1 MFRLCRYREPP
12 GRLAQRIGPTVTY
25 GVSVDDTA
33 ASRLAPW
40 QRTAAGAGLLAS
52 DGTVAPTVF
61 AEMSA
66 LALTTGAINLGQ
78 GFPDEDGP
86 PEVLEAAREA
96 IARGVNQYPP
106 GPGMP
111 VLREAIARH
120 QHRWYGLQVDPMRE
134 VLVTAGATE
143 ALAATILAFVDDGD
157 EVVTFEPSYD
167 AYAALV
173 ARAGGVHRTVPLRF
187 PDWRPDHD
195 ELRAAVTDRTR
206 AILVNTPHNPTGAV
220 LDRATL
226 ELVVE
231 LAHRHDAL
239 VVTDEVYEHLVF
251 DGVHTPIATLPG
263 AWDRTLTISSGGK
276 TFSTTGWKIGWITGP
291 ADLVTAVLAVK
302 QYLTFVNGAP
312 FQPAMATGL
321 DLPDRYFAD
330 AAASLAARRD
340 VLVGGLDAAGF
351 TTSVPQSGYFAVAD
365 AAAVGVTDAAAFCRE
380 LPHRAGVV
388 GVPVTAFVH
397 PSRRDDVRTLVR
409 FAFCKRREVL
419 ERAAERLAS
428 LSPAPGGAGP

>member
-1 MFRLCRYREPP
+1 M
-12 GRLAQRIGPTVTY
+12 TY
-25 GVSVDDTA
+25 GVSVDDTGA
-33 ASRLAPW
+33 PHLAPW
-40 QRTAAGAGLLAS
+40 QRTAAGAGLLAP

-66 LALTTGAINLGQ
+66 LALATGAINLGQ

-86 PEVLEAAREA
+86 PEVLEAARAA
-96 IARGVNQYPP
+96 IAAGVNQYPP

-111 VLREAIARH
+111 VLRDAIARH
-120 QHRWYGLQVDPMRE
+120 QHRWYGLEVDPARE

-143 ALAATILAFVDDGD
+143 ALAASVLAFVDVGD

-206 AILVNTPHNPTGAV
+206 VILVNSPHNPTGAV

-239 VVTDEVYEHLVF
+239 IVTDEVYEHLVF

-263 AWDRTLTISSGGK
+263 AWERTVSISSGGK
-276 TFSTTGWKIGWITGP
+276 TFNTTGWKIGWVTGP

-312 FQPAMATGL
+312 FQPAIATGL
-321 DLPDRYFAD
+321 DLPDRFFAD
-330 AAASLAARRD
+330 AAAALAAKRD
-340 VLVGGLDAAGF
+340 VLVAGLDAAGF

-365 AAAVGVTDAAAFCRE
+365 AAALGETDAAAFCRE

-388 GVPVTAFVH
+388 GVPVTAFVR
-397 PSRRDDVRTLVR
+397 PDRRDGVRTLVR

-419 ERAAERLAS
+419 EEASARLAA
-428 LSPAPGGAGP
+428 LSPRPGEGAR